1 MVPGQVADDH
11 KDDGVDGGSQQG
23 GLAGHEEAL
32 GPRRDGEENAGRQ
45 KKEQKATEE
54 VIVEHLYLDAV

>member
-1 MVPGQVADDH
+1 MVPGQVADDD
-11 KDDGVDGGSQQG
+11 KDDGVDGGRQHG
-23 GLAGHEEAL
+23 RLAGHEEPL
-32 GPRRDGEENAGRQ
+32 GPRRDGQKNTGRQ